1 MSRPILALLALLVL
15 CVGGIIGWVTR
26 GSDFGAN
33 IASGGQGQTNGF
45 VQVSAPEQAQLVS
58 VMSAL
63 DVPSTPQSG
72 LSGDTLV
79 NISAALS
86 ALQERS
92 SEVANSFAERD
103 RAIEAARVE
112 AQAAFEAKEADLT
125 ALLAVERKDLLA
137 LVSDLEGDVAA
148 REAEIAAG
156 QQASA
161 EVQQKYDETLGEV
174 TALQL
179 ERDALAAEKS
189 RLSDL
194 VSVAEERLET
204 IGDSD
209 SISLIIDRR
218 ELEKEIES
226 AVVERGALQQTLSD
240 LIAQIDAARVELD
253 DLSVEQQSGQRLLE
267 AVRMEG
273 QRLLLRQEEATA
285 ALEPAENAVFE
296 AQTQAETLRI
306 EASALRSEIAAKVEE
321 REIIIK
327 AIGTFGATVA
337 ESGQVLINGE
347 PITPEVA
354 VVTLQRTLVREQEAI
369 EKLAETQTRLEDIAQ
384 ERVGLDETIQAQ
396 AEQRAAVLAAEAKA
410 RVAEAEA
417 DVAAM
422 QAKLLTEASDR
433 ERLLE
438 QQLAQLEANTNAQI
452 ASEVAQRV
460 SEALAASIN
469 STETALSTQAETR
482 AQARVEAE
490 KARLITEIQDEANTR
505 LEQQRVLLVERFN
518 AQVESRAAELAN
530 ELAERL
536 VADGKINGTIGNT
549 TAAQPTPQTAASA
562 SSTEAPSSNAT
573 SDANEFIDQSAAMA
587 EIRERLYARLVTA
600 TSAEFGYVPRVVGE
614 RLLLAS
620 NGLFPVGSP
629 NLSREGQEEL
639 QIFGLQLERIL
650 SDMDSDEFM
659 IRVDGHAD
667 IKPYLFSP
675 YGNWELSSERAVS
688 VVEYLIENTAIPAN
702 RLMVAAFG
710 EHQPLVEG
718 ENEAAQLQNRR
729 IEFKLVRR

>member
-1 MSRPILALLALLVL
+1 MSRSILALLALLVL
-15 CVGGIIGWVTR
+15 CVGGLVGWVTR
-26 GSDFGAN
+26 GSEFGAN
-33 IASGGQGQTNGF
+33 LAAGGQGQSSGF
-45 VQVSAPEQAQLVS
+45 VQVTAPEQAQLVS

-72 LSGDTLV
+72 LSGENLV

-92 SEVANSFAERD
+92 NAVAAAFAERD
-103 RAIEAARVE
+103 AAIELARQE
-112 AQAAFEAKEADLT
+112 AKAMFEAKEADLT
-125 ALLAVERKDLLA
+125 ALLAVERKDLLD
-137 LVSDLEGDVAA
+137 LVSALEGDVAA
-148 REAEIAAG
+148 READIAAG
-156 QQASA
+156 QQAAA
-161 EVQQKYDETLGEV
+161 EIQQKYDETLGEV

-194 VSVAEERLET
+194 VSVAEERLAA
-204 IGDSD
+204 IGDAD
-209 SISLIIDRR
+209 SITLIIDRR
-218 ELEKEIES
+218 NLKQSIEEATAEK
-226 AVVERGALQQTLSD
+226 AVVQQTLSD
-240 LIAQIDAARVELD
+240 LLAQIDAAQVELS
-253 DLSVEQQSGQRLLE
+253 DLSSEQQSGQRLLE

-273 QRLLLRQEEATA
+273 QRLLSRQQEAEA

-296 AQTQAETLRI
+296 AQTQAESLRI
-306 EASALRSEIAAKVEE
+306 EATALRSEIAAKVEE
-321 REIIIK
+321 RELIIK
-327 AIGTFGATVA
+327 AIGTFGASVA

-347 PITPEVA
+347 PITAEAA
-354 VVTLQRTLVREQEAI
+354 VETLQRTLVREQEAI
-369 EKLAETQTRLEDIAQ
+369 EKLVATQTQLEDIAQ
-384 ERVGLDETIQAQ
+384 DRATLNETIETK
-396 AEQRAAVLAAEAKA
+396 AEQRAAVLAAEANA
-410 RVAEAEA
+410 RIAEAEA

-422 QAKLLTEASDR
+422 QAKLLTETSDR
-433 ERLLE
+433 ERALE
-438 QQLAQLEANTNAQI
+438 QQLTQLRADTDAQI

-460 SEALAASIN
+460 SEALAASLN
-469 STETALSTQAETR
+469 SSEAALSAEAQTR
-482 AQARVEAE
+482 AQAQFEAE
-490 KARLITEIQDEANTR
+490 KARLITEIQSEANAR
-505 LEQQRVLLVERFN
+505 LEQERQVLVRRFTE
-518 AQVESRAAELAN
+518 QVENRASELAAD
-530 ELAERL
+530 LAERL
-536 VADGKINGTIGNT
+536 IAENQDEPTANAAGAGTS
-549 TAAQPTPQTAASA
+549 ASA
-562 SSTEAPSSNAT
+562 SGSNG
-573 SDANEFIDQSAAMA
+573 EFSDQSDAMA
-587 EIRERLYARLVTA
+587 EIRERLYARLVSATA
-600 TSAEFGYVPRVVGE
+600 TEFGYVPRVVGE

-639 QIFGLQLERIL
+639 QIFGMQLERIL
-650 SDMDSDEFM
+650 SDLDNDDFM

-718 ENEAAQLQNRR
+718 DDESAQQQNRR